1 METLVLPP
9 TDSPLDRVSV
19 PMVHQHRN
27 PPLQSHARILDL
39 TRNRHIV
46 LCGRNCKAS
55 SPPKDPRLCLL
66 RMASLW
72 VLAFHPTAML
82 EPPPMEAHLDQTS
95 VLMGRLRPHRHY
107 PQTSRKSGVSMQIT
121 QLCHPPS
128 VTYGARCK
136 STAICNAKTQ
146 ASVPTWGSP
155 TMASFATCGTE
166 YRTAPALDPLDLV
179 LPFHTQIAHT
189 AASRTLCLP
198 ASSGVSLQLSQ
209 LEKCAQEDQCAPMT
223 ATQIRTTP
231 NSVPSGARMN
241 TSRG

>member
-1 METLVLPP
+1 MI
-9 TDSPLDRVSV
+9 SGKS
-19 PMVHQHRN
+19 
-27 PPLQSHARILDL
+27 
-39 TRNRHIV
+39 
-46 LCGRNCKAS
+46 CKAS
-55 SPPKDPRLCLL
+55 RLLKDLHLSLL
-66 RMASLW
+66 PMVCPW
-72 VLAFHPTAML
+72 VQVYHLTAML
-82 EPPPMEAHLDQTS
+82 EPPPTESHLDQTS
-95 VLMGRLRPHRHY
+95 VLMGHLRPHRHY
-107 PQTSRKSGVSMQIT
+107 QETSRKSGVSTQIT

-136 STAICNAKTQ
+136 STVICNAKTQ

-166 YRTAPALDPLDLV
+166 YRTAPVLGPLDLV